1 MGKKTII
8 INGEN
13 FSELETFY
21 TETDKVL
28 SKNLDWQTGHN
39 LDAFSDLL
47 EGGFGV
53 HEYKEPIKLI
63 WKDFSKSQLDLGKKL
78 AGKLVRIIREH
89 DHIEFSTIE

>member
-1 MGKKTII
+1 MDKKTII

-13 FSELETFY
+13 FSELATFY
-21 TETDKVL
+21 LETDKVL
-28 SKNLDWQTGHN
+28 SKDLDWQTGRN

-63 WKDFSKSQLDLGKKL
+63 WKGFSKSKLDLGKKL
-78 AGKLVRIIREH
+78 ADKLVRIIEEH
-89 DHIEFSTIE
+89 DHIEFSKA